1 MQSINDSHYKTKFCL
16 RSLFNV
22 KHPIVWECDLS
33 LNRADHVCFFFGS
46 SLSFYRVCRSF
57 FALELISSDITPEF
71 ECQQFCTPA
80 VADCSEL
87 ITTLKIAKLI

>member
-1 MQSINDSHYKTKFCL
+1 MF
-16 RSLFNV
+16 V
-22 KHPIVWECDLS
+22 
-33 LNRADHVCFFFGS
+33 FFFGS

-87 ITTLKIAKLI
+87 ITALKIAKPI

>member
-33 LNRADHVCFFFGS
+33 LNRADHVCFFSGS
-46 SLSFYRVCRSF
+46 SLVFIV
-57 FALELISSDITPEF
+57 FAVVFLL
-71 ECQQFCTPA
+71 
-80 VADCSEL
+80 L
-87 ITTLKIAKLI
+87 N